1 MKTVFI
7 CFALPVV
14 LMFSCKENINKE
26 QNKLTKEN
34 IKGETM
40 GTTFSVSYL
49 DSNNIDPLPE
59 MEQLLLDFNSSVST
73 YISDS
78 EISKF
83 NQGDSL
89 WVMTGG
95 HFYRNFML
103 AKDVYDKSD
112 AWFNPAVMPLVNY
125 WGFGY
130 TSKKIVADVDSS
142 KVKELKKLIQFDS
155 VSHHISG
162 NQCLFFKKING
173 LELDFSAIA
182 KGDAVDEVGRLLE
195 SKGIYNYFVEIGGEI
210 RARGKTVSGYYWR
223 TGIRVPDEK
232 SNNNEMQLALEL
244 KDLSVATSGNYE
256 NFFQDK
262 TSGLKYA
269 HTINPHTGYPEKN
282 SLLSASVFAKDC
294 ATADAFATAFM
305 AMGLEKSW
313 KMVHQLSYIDAC
325 FIYSDDIGNVKIKY
339 SEKISDLMELNN
351 KKSEID

>member
-1 MKTVFI
+1 MKTIFLSFV
-7 CFALPVV
+7 LPVF
-14 LMFSCKENINKE
+14 LLFSCVGNSKKE
-26 QNKLTKEN
+26 QSKLKKEN

-49 DSNNIDPLPE
+49 DSNDIDPLPE
-59 MEQLLLDFNSSVST
+59 MEQLLLEFNKSVST

-78 EISKF
+78 EISRF

-89 WVMTGG
+89 WISTEG

-103 AKDVYDKSD
+103 AKDVYEKSD

-130 TSKKIVADVDSS
+130 TPKKIVEVVDSL
-142 KVKELKKLIQFDS
+142 KVNELKKLIQFDS
-155 VSHHISG
+155 VKHRKSG
-162 NQCLFFKKING
+162 KQCFLHKKING

-195 SKGIYNYFVEIGGEI
+195 SKGIFNYFVEIGGEV

-223 TGIRVPDEK
+223 TGIRVPDES
-232 SNNNEMQLALEL
+232 SNNNQIQLALKL

-256 NFFQDK
+256 NFFEDK
-262 TSGLKYA
+262 STGIKYA

-282 SLLSASVFAKDC
+282 TLLSASVFAKDC

-305 AMGLEKSW
+305 AMGFEKSW
-313 KMVHQLSYIDAC
+313 EMVHHIAYIDAC
-325 FIYSDDIGNVKIKY
+325 FIYSDDLGNVKVKY
-339 SEKISDLMELNN
+339 SEKISELINL
-351 KKSEID
+351 KSEKSEIN